1 MATISSQMQIYVFS
15 YRLCLLHSKYSF
27 ALSSF
32 PDRTSVLCHLQVFKA
47 LNKISISA
55 ATQTP
60 RTRSIAALVHRL
72 AHPLM
77 PSHTEANPK
86 FHYRLHTILAKLLTR
101 VQNDEIEKAAGR
113 PFGSVELPIVALALG
128 DFFEAY
134 PRRAKGCDVQYEA
147 IVSLVKRL
155 VLHVGYGSLVA
166 GIQSAL
172 PGESGTRLVAALQ
185 RETGDVIVPVASFSQ
200 APLGGGAVGSSFR
213 NGPDAPPGS
222 FAGPPGEDRASRARV
237 EDRLA
242 LLKQKMRN
250 SQEPSPQADGK
261 TY

>member
-1 MATISSQMQIYVFS
+1 M
-15 YRLCLLHSKYSF
+15 
-27 ALSSF
+27 
-32 PDRTSVLCHLQVFKA
+32 LCHLFQVFKA

-72 AHPLM
+72 AHPLT

-113 PFGSVELPIVALALG
+113 PFGSVELPIIALALG

-147 IVSLVKRL
+147 VVSLVKRL

-200 APLGGGAVGSSFR
+200 APLGGGAGGGSSFR

-250 SQEPSPQADGK
+250 SQEAAPQADGK